1 MAPAVGQEAQYLLS
15 AFMPGQSQAVVTT
28 GSTQPPTNQAPV
40 IPQLPVSNILPGS
53 GVTIR

>member
-1 MAPAVGQEAQYLLS
+1 
-15 AFMPGQSQAVVTT
+15 VVTT